1 MKYMFVLAA
10 LCLTACSNYEFKSNL
25 NPSNFREYFKPSAVT
40 EYTEEEL
47 ANIFVQIYLDGKCCL
62 KDLEKM
68 MAAIGYKLTD
78 EFYKKINIAERK

>member
-1 MKYMFVLAA
+1 MTFKELMDLVTVLKK
-10 LCLTACSNYEFKSNL
+10 TG
-25 NPSNFREYFKPSAVT
+25 
-40 EYTEEEL
+40 YTEEEL

-78 EFYKKINIAERK
+78 EFYKKINVAERK

>member
-1 MKYMFVLAA
+1 MTFKELMDLVTVLKK
-10 LCLTACSNYEFKSNL
+10 TG
-25 NPSNFREYFKPSAVT
+25 
-40 EYTEEEL
+40 YTDEEL

-78 EFYKKINIAERK
+78 DFYEKVDGAERK